1 MTSET
6 NPYENS
12 SVTKRVAAAM
22 SEISRIPKNGRNQH
36 ARYDYATADDVF
48 ATIRPIL
55 AKHELSVKHDARKP
69 EMIRVPGAKEGKD
82 VLFVPIRVWF
92 DGEWPPAEY
101 THIPLSFPTP
111 QGMQA
116 VITYAV
122 KYWLRARLLLDTGE
136 EDADAQSTDGPATE
150 PAPTRLEVPSKASPI
165 QCDADGKIELRGG
178 GDIMQHT
185 SNTDILRAVYSA
197 AINEIEAN
205 NPGFVRTNLS
215 IIQALPQSGREAIAK
230 RLTDHEVVQALLVE
244 KER

>member
-1 MTSET
+1 MMTSET
-6 NPYENS
+6 KPYENS

-136 EDADAQSTDGPATE
+136 EDADAQAPE
-150 PAPTRLEVPSKASPI
+150 PPAPPKQPENLSPI
-165 QCDADGKIELRGG
+165 KCDPDGKLEMRDGS
-178 GDIMQHT
+178 DIMKHT
-185 SNTDILRAVYSA
+185 DDTSVLRAIYSA
-197 AINEIEAN
+197 AVYEITEADN
-205 NPGFVRTNLS
+205 TDFIKTNLFVLRK
-215 IIQALPQSGREAIAK
+215 LPKSGRDAIAK
-230 RLTDHEVVQALLVE
+230 RLEGHDDLAQALLE
-244 KER
+244 EQT